1 MASVDKSYWYVLTHP
16 SPSQI
21 EWMLQRENLGTF
33 RRDDGSVPEPLEYF
47 IPFQFLLRAP
57 VSPAPATVTEDYV
70 ARPVTDLLAEED
82 NGIRE
87 ALHSY
92 IFIHADEQRVN
103 TLLESEWNRA
113 GRLHLYQ
120 YRTHSGAPLRIPDDE
135 MRCFIDTL
143 RNRQLRYYIGQ
154 PLDAIEE
161 GDVVTLR
168 IAPWE
173 GHKAIITRMEVRG
186 GRTRLTVTL
195 DVLGNLTRVTFPDV
209 KEGDVTFDDEALERL
224 LSGNLLRNFEQEVL
238 AVLTRRFRRKPN
250 EDDRRRDNSRL
261 SRIFGYR
268 GVIVDDAEEQRR
280 FSALMLICATLLG
293 DKEVKR
299 QYVDQLLECLDGHT
313 EAATYTEAY
322 MMLALFVAQ
331 RKPGLREA
339 VKVYRN
345 SHDDCPEPL
354 RQMFAKVKRIRC
366 R

>member
-1 MASVDKSYWYVLTHP
+1 MASDAKSYWYVLTHP

-33 RRDDGSVPEPLEYF
+33 RRDDSPVSEPLEYF

-57 VSPAPATVTEDYV
+57 VSPAPVTVTEDYV

-120 YRTHSGAPLRIPDDE
+120 YRTHGGTPLRIPDDE
-135 MRCFIDTL
+135 MRRFIVTL

-224 LSGNLLRNFEQEVL
+224 LSGNLVFNFEQEII
-238 AVLTRRFRRKPN
+238 AILTRRFRRKPT

-261 SRIFGYR
+261 ARLYGYH
-268 GVIVDDAEEQRR
+268 GIIVDNDNDRCR
-280 FSALMLICATLLG
+280 FTSLMLLCATLLG
-293 DKEVKR
+293 DKEGKKG
-299 QYVDQLLECLDGHT
+299 YVEQLRGWLGGHT
-313 EAATYTEAY
+313 EPATDTEAY
-322 MMLALFVAQ
+322 MMLALFVA
-331 RKPGLREA
+331 LRDPALRDA
-339 VKVYRN
+339 VKAYKK
-345 SHDDCPEPL
+345 SHDDCPIII
-354 RQMFAKVKRIRC
+354 RQMFAKVKRLRC